1 MKSILFVTD
10 DSPHNII
17 YLRPLIDLLSANFK
31 VGLKIFKSS
40 DDRVISVS
48 ELNKFDLIIT
58 DISFHST
65 FRDPSYDELTASVL
79 SINHSLLG
87 PVNFNIYQ
95 TKCLSKLSDKVRS
108 RIKCIY
114 PEFYRPFMM
123 DSVTDDPSTVFV
135 SGSHRYILN
144 NYNEF
149 SKAARLCT
157 YFNHWSSDRNLIN
170 DIINKFTALNY
181 EFSIRMHP
189 AYSKLYVKDNPF
201 KTMKN
206 ISDEEVEKQYG
217 LMRFHTRC
225 SGLSLM
231 THIDSSN
238 VLVFDGLSGTLVEA
252 LVRKCITFDKSGRTE
267 FYMKRNIDESTEY
280 SYAHRPQD
288 IKLVE
293 NMLISLGA
301 HLVYNDEWLKLT
313 LDNSNISKI
322 SEVFGINNNH
332 IRDFIK
338 LVDSIIHY
346 SSSENGHPELDK
358 ESSPLSVV
366 NLLRD

>member
-10 DSPHNII
+10 NSPRNII
-17 YLRPLIDLLSANFK
+17 YLRPLADLLSANFL
-31 VGLKIFKSS
+31 VDNKIFTEKEM
-40 DDRVISVS
+40 RFISVS
-48 ELNKFDLIIT
+48 ELNRYDLIIT

-65 FRDPSYDELTASVL
+65 FRDPSYDDLTAEVL

-95 TKCLSKLSDKVRS
+95 TKCLSKLSSKVREKV
-108 RIKCIY
+108 KCIY
-114 PEFYRPFMM
+114 PEFYRSFM
-123 DSVTDDPSTVFV
+123 DESIINDPSTVFV
-135 SGSHRYILN
+135 NGSHRYILN
-144 NYNEF
+144 NYNEY

-157 YFNHWSSDRNLIN
+157 YFNHWSSDRNIIS
-170 DIINKFTALNY
+170 DIINKFTSLNY

-238 VLVFDGLSGTLVEA
+238 VLVFDGLSGTLIES

-313 LDNSNISKI
+313 LDNSNISNI
-322 SEVFGINNNH
+322 SEVLGINNNH
-332 IRDFIK
+332 ILEFMK
-338 LVDSIIHY
+338 LVNIINKPYH
-346 SSSENGHPELDK
+346 SQVESPELDK